1 MNTEPLRYVAAI
13 VIGGKGNKITPTGAV
28 VPENTDS
35 RWLSVRVLLTKT
47 FVCCTSRSIRYLQA
61 ITAPLLSMCLLMLTA
76 KTLSSERLCVVSGM
90 NANHCAADASCIRA
104 QIMTFLWRLH
114 TDK

>member
-35 RWLSVRVLLTKT
+35 
-47 FVCCTSRSIRYLQA
+47 C
-61 ITAPLLSMCLLMLTA
+61 
-76 KTLSSERLCVVSGM
+76 
-90 NANHCAADASCIRA
+90 
-104 QIMTFLWRLH
+104 
-114 TDK
+114 

>member
-35 RWLSVRVLLTKT
+35 RCLSVRVLPTKT
-47 FVCCTSRSIRYLQA
+47 FVCCTCWTTMVRVKLQA
-61 ITAPLLSMCLLMLTA
+61 AGLQRGEQRGRSDCRYIILTEDKA
-76 KTLSSERLCVVSGM
+76 SSGHHSPAFVDVS
-90 NANHCAADASCIRA
+90 ADAYREDA
-104 QIMTFLWRLH
+104 VL
-114 TDK
+114 

>member
-47 FVCCTSRSIRYLQA
+47 FVCCTCWTTMVRVKLQA
-61 ITAPLLSMCLLMLTA
+61 AGLQHGERRGRSDCKYSILTEDKA
-76 KTLSSERLCVVSGM
+76 SSGHHSSAFVDVS
-90 NANHCAADASCIRA
+90 ADAYREDA
-104 QIMTFLWRLH
+104 VL
-114 TDK
+114 

>member
-28 VPENTDS
+28 VPENTDT

-47 FVCCTSRSIRYLQA
+47 FVCCTCWTTMVRVKLQTAGLQRGERRGRSDCRYS
-61 ITAPLLSMCLLMLTA
+61 ILTEDKA
-76 KTLSSERLCVVSGM
+76 SSGHHSSAFVDVS
-90 NANHCAADASCIRA
+90 ADAYRED
-104 QIMTFLWRLH
+104 TVL
-114 TDK
+114 